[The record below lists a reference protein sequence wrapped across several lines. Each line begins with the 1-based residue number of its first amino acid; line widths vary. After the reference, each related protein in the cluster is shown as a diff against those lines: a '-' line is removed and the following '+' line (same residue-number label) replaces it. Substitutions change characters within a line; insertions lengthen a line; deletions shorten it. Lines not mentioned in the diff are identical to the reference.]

1 MNKRI
6 IILGISAMFL
16 LWSCGS
22 GNSRQGS
29 GSTHGHHDHETEEV
43 HDHHDHE
50 NETGHDHEAE
60 LHGHDA
66 DLHAGHNHAAGE
78 AGHSHGAEEAGH
90 SDEIVISPE
99 KAVAVGI
106 ATETVTPGKFREII
120 HTSGEILPAAGD
132 ESTIVATTDGTV
144 SFTENYTEGMAVGQ
158 DQEIFAILSGN
169 LQDGNRIEKARI
181 AYLTAKE
188 EYERASKLTDSK
200 IVSQK
205 EFVTIKE
212 NYETARLAYEALKPS
227 KSGNGVAVTAPFKGY
242 IKSLT
247 VKQGDYVTTGTPLAT
262 ISQNSHLVLEADL
275 SQKDYA
281 RRYSITGAN
290 FSTAYSDQT
299 YSTSDLG
306 GKLLSIG
313 RSQNEGEYYM
323 PVSFSIRNTS
333 DLIPGVFAE
342 IWLLCNEKD
351 NVITLPLS
359 AITEEQGLYF
369 VYLKLD
375 EQCYKKQEVTLG
387 ADDGQRTEILSGLSA
402 GDNVVIK
409 GAYNVKLAS
418 ASNAIPAHSHS
429 H

>member
-29 GSTHGHHDHETEEV
+29 GITHGHHDHETEEV

-60 LHGHDA
+60 LLGHEA
-66 DLHAGHNHAAGE
+66 DLHAGHDHAAG
-78 AGHSHGAEEAGH
+78 EAGH

-99 KAVAVGI
+99 KAAAVGI

-144 SFTENYTEGMAVGQ
+144 SFIENYTEGMAVGQ

-281 RRYSITGAN
+281 RRYSIAGAN
-290 FSTAYSDQT
+290 FSTAYSDHA

-333 DLIPGVFAE
+333 DLVPGAFAE

-351 NVITLPLS
+351 NVITLPIS

-375 EQCYKKQEVTLG
+375 EQCYKKQEVILG
-387 ADDGQRTEILSGLSA
+387 PNDGRRTEILKGLKP

-418 ASNAIPAHSHS
+418 ASNAIPAHTHN

>member
-6 IILGISAMFL
+6 IILGISAIFL
-16 LWSCGS
+16 LWSCGA
-22 GNSRQGS
+22 GNSRNGADDS
-29 GSTHGHHDHETEEV
+29 HEHHDHATEI
-43 HDHHDHE
+43 
-50 NETGHDHEAE
+50 GHDHEAE
-60 LHGHDA
+60 LHGHESG
-66 DLHAGHNHAAGE
+66 LHAGHNHGTE
-78 AGHSHGAEEAGH
+78 TGHNHGTEGTGH

-99 KAVAVGI
+99 KAAAVGI
-106 ATETVTPGKFREII
+106 ATETVSPGRFREVI

-132 ESTIVATTDGTV
+132 ESTIVATTDGTI
-144 SFTENYTEGMAVGQ
+144 SFAENYTEGMAVGAG
-158 DQEIFAILSGN
+158 QEIFAILSGN

-181 AYLTAKE
+181 AYITAKE
-188 EYERASKLTDSK
+188 EYERASRLTDSR

-212 NYETARLAYEALKPS
+212 NYENARLAYEALRPS
-227 KSGNGVAVTAPFKGY
+227 KSGNGVAVQSPFKGY
-242 IKSLT
+242 IKNLA
-247 VKQGDYVTTGTPLAT
+247 VKQGDFVTTGTPLAT
-262 ISQNSHLVLEADL
+262 ISQNRHLVLEADL

-290 FSTAYSDQT
+290 FNTAYSDRT
-299 YSTSDLG
+299 YSTADLG

-313 RSQNEGEYYM
+313 KSQNEGEYYM
-323 PVSFSIRNTS
+323 PVSFSILNTA
-333 DLIPGVFAE
+333 DLIPGAFAE
-342 IWLLCNEKD
+342 IWLLCSEKD

-369 VYLKLD
+369 VYLRLD

-387 ADDGQRTEILSGLSA
+387 ANDGQRTEILKGLAA
-402 GDNVVIK
+402 GDNVVVK

-418 ASNAIPAHSHS
+418 ASNAIPAHTHN

>member
-1 MNKRI
+1 MTMKMKPDMTTKRN
-6 IILGISAMFL
+6 F
-16 LWSCGS
+16 
-22 GNSRQGS
+22 
-29 GSTHGHHDHETEEV
+29 
-43 HDHHDHE
+43 
-50 NETGHDHEAE
+50 
-60 LHGHDA
+60 
-66 DLHAGHNHAAGE
+66 
-78 AGHSHGAEEAGH
+78 
-90 SDEIVISPE
+90 PE
-99 KAVAVGI
+99 KAAAVGI

-144 SFTENYTEGMAVGQ
+144 SFIENYTEGMAVGQ

-281 RRYSITGAN
+281 RRYSIAGAN
-290 FSTAYSDQT
+290 FSTAYSDHA

-333 DLIPGVFAE
+333 DLVPGAFAE

-375 EQCYKKQEVTLG
+375 EQCYKKQEVILG
-387 ADDGQRTEILSGLSA
+387 PNDGRRTEILKGLKP

-418 ASNAIPAHSHS
+418 ASNAIPAHTHN